1 MNVEAACRK
10 LAFMLY
16 DLGFDCRT
24 GKQSMTENHRAP
36 QSRRKHPF
44 RRSAVEKYQRASG
57 IDTPELT
64 LQWRL
69 VLPMTGV
76 AALVLAA
83 LLW

>member
-1 MNVEAACRK
+1 MNVKVECLKR
-10 LAFMLY
+10 AFMLY

-24 GKQSMTENHRAP
+24 GTQFMTENLRAP
-36 QSRRKHPF
+36 QPRRKHPF

-64 LQWRL
+64 LPWRL
-69 VLPMTGV
+69 VLPVAGG